1 MTLRPKRGFMLIE
14 VLAAFVIALLMMGP
28 VTAII
33 GGVAG
38 SFGGLERSAE
48 RRQEQQDAATV
59 AMGLEPLREGERTVG
74 DFLVRV
80 EPYDWGREDDLDVAG
95 WRLYLVSVLTAN
107 SGLGLGSEPLFET
120 VRIGRP

>member
-14 VLAAFVIALLMMGP
+14 VLAAFAIALLMMGP

-80 EPYDWGREDDLDVAG
+80 EPYDWDREDDLDVAG
-95 WRLYLVSVLTAN
+95 WRLYLVSVLTAK

>member
-59 AMGLEPLREGERTVG
+59 AMGLEPLREGERTIG

-80 EPYDWGREDDLDVAG
+80 EPYDWEREDDLDVAG

>member
-80 EPYDWGREDDLDVAG
+80 EPYDWDREDDLDVAG